1 MYTYI
6 IYIMT
11 RYVRRKERKKT
22 PAHRG
27 SNAKVFHFGSSGR
40 RRVGGETARPEMCRV
55 VVVAGFFFGK
65 IHPRRRTPRVL
76 EIIDQE
82 FSEARYAL

>member
-11 RYVRRKERKKT
+11 HYVRRKERKKT

-27 SNAKVFHFGSSGR
+27 INAKVFHFGSPGG

-55 VVVAGFFFGK
+55 VVVAGFFLK
-65 IHPRRRTPRVL
+65 KSTPAAAPRAYSR
-76 EIIDQE
+76 
-82 FSEARYAL
+82 